1 MFLQRFT
8 GSLRVLFPVGVMMK
22 QGHHMVVDEEKL
34 ETETDTAH
42 LMNPSVFAD
51 IMLFKIHNT
60 LGVWVVVGFGSLQ
73 T

>member
-1 MFLQRFT
+1 
-8 GSLRVLFPVGVMMK
+8 
-22 QGHHMVVDEEKL
+22 MVVDEEKL

-60 LGVWVVVGFGSLQ
+60 LGVWVVVGVGCLQ